1 VPEVTHSMFRVLIRG
16 SVEQVWN
23 EITRTDEPI
32 AAFFNNRMHVGELKP
47 GSRLA
52 MRTADGKWT
61 GVVGKILEVVPLKR
75 FSHSFRF
82 TAYDDPE
89 CVVIYE
95 IEEAEGG
102 VQFTL
107 TIENLP
113 AGTKTAK
120 NMVQGGTMI
129 TNTLKSVIETGRPS
143 FGMRMLYTL
152 FKVMA
157 PFSPKRCLSEHW
169 PIDGE
174 GAPAAN
180 DSSEDGASKP
190 GGGA

>member
-1 VPEVTHSMFRVLIRG
+1 VPEVTPSMFRVQIQG
-16 SVEQVWN
+16 SVEDVWN

-32 AAFFNNRMHVGELKP
+32 ACFFNTRMDVATLAP

-52 MRTADGKWT
+52 MRSPDGKYT
-61 GVVGKILEVVPLKR
+61 GVVGEILEVVPQKK
-75 FSHSFRF
+75 FSHTFRF
-82 TAYDDPE
+82 TNFDDPE

-95 IEEAEGG
+95 LEPAEGG

-129 TNTLKSVIETGRPS
+129 TNTLKRVIETGRPS